1 MKQLFRE
8 DREKRENERDLQSL
22 TRNMEKAREEGRMT
36 DAEFYQDFIR
46 RYFTPDTYFLTCRT
60 CKREYTGHMG
70 SHPDSDAENNLIYC
84 CQTCEDMEKEEPFP
98 FAKSGICL
106 QI

>member
-22 TRNMEKAREEGRMT
+22 TRNMEKAREEGKT
-36 DAEFYQDFIR
+36 ADVEFYQDFIR
-46 RYFTPDTYFLTCRT
+46 RHFTPDIYFLTCRT
-60 CKREYTGHMG
+60 CHKDYTGHMG

-84 CQTCEDMEKEEPFP
+84 SRACEENGTEELFP
-98 FAKSGICL
+98 FSKSGICL